1 MMMEREQR
9 EQRELF
15 GVIAT
20 FAGPAELLA
29 ATRQAR
35 EAGYERLDAFSPF
48 PIHGMQRALA
58 LRPSVL
64 PWMVL
69 AGGIL
74 GAAASLGGML
84 YINVI
89 EYPMIVGGKPH
100 AAIEPLIP
108 IAFEVCVLFSAV
120 TAVFGSFFLCGLPR
134 LHHPLFSSAEFART
148 TDDGFLLAIEAS
160 DPRFDPDQTVRLLE
174 SLGGKPVTLVEV

>member
-1 MMMEREQR
+1 MIVER

-20 FAGPAELLA
+20 FAGPAELLE
-29 ATRQAR
+29 ATRQTR
-35 EAGYERLDAFSPF
+35 EAGYEGLDTFSPF
-48 PIHGMQRALA
+48 PIHGMGRALG
-58 LRPSVL
+58 LCPSVL

-69 AGGIL
+69 TGGIF
-74 GAAASLGGML
+74 GAAVALGGML
-84 YINVI
+84 YINMI
-89 EYPMIVGGKPH
+89 EYPIIVGGKPH

-108 IAFEVCVLFSAV
+108 ITFEVCVLFSAI
-120 TAVFGSFFLCGLPR
+120 TAVLGSFFLCGLPR

-148 TDDGFLLAIEAS
+148 TDDGFFLAIEAS